1 MKHVIIAFLFSF
13 YFLNSYAEVIG
24 KQLII
29 WNKDGSKVA
38 YSLGENPKITFTETE
53 IEIENSDVLVF
64 YPLENLLRFTYEK
77 DESSSVKDISSDH
90 IYFKYNKES
99 LQFFGLKEYSTIS
112 ICTLNGML
120 IHKTRISKSGDYS
133 YPLSHLNS
141 GVYIIKINEL
151 SYKISVK

>member
-1 MKHVIIAFLFSF
+1 MADGMIYECKEFVRII
-13 YFLNSYAEVIG
+13 N
-24 KQLII
+24 
-29 WNKDGSKVA
+29 
-38 YSLGENPKITFTETE
+38 
-53 IEIENSDVLVF
+53 
-64 YPLENLLRFTYEK
+64 EK